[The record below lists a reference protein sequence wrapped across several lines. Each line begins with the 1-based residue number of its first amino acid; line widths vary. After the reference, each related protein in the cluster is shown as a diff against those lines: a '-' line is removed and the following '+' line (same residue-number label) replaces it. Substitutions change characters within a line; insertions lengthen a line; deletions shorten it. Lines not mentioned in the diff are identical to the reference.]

1 MIKIP
6 EPGDQGHERPE
17 ALAEPGPGSSSQA
30 RKTQIEASEVPAL
43 PQEQAPAGEQP
54 SSPLSLP
61 IDEVES
67 ADDEDQREKQA
78 PEKLEQEEAA
88 RQKERL
94 DEQARWQEDASS
106 QEQRRIKQ
114 RENEHFIEFGKQKI
128 SLKRLEPSDFQEVN
142 RLFVEPE
149 GYKEFEQ
156 RIRQSTGKHIL
167 IIAGQEHSG
176 KLWTALYLAS
186 HLWPQKE
193 LEFFQFVDRS
203 NKTLLEIISDEKLPG
218 NAVILFDEVF
228 TTGQIKLDELTG
240 PFAHPNEDLANL
252 TNVWFIF
259 TVPDGPV
266 LDVLQAKHFPILSTA
281 GVNCR
286 QVLEKLIDFYF
297 PEDFSFGNERA
308 ELLAIRENLNPQL
321 TSSALGKLFETR
333 LHDLKALIDALTRK
347 EEVEQ
352 TPPHIWFHNLK
363 PMNYQ
368 LYALLVVLFDKLDIP
383 TLEEIYTEAVNALR
397 RQGMDGPDEF
407 IDPRRIGTNLMHD
420 KLGIRVSLNVLEF
433 RSRIYRQYVE
443 AQVANFQRLLWS
455 LIDPD
460 DPSTFTGLI
469 GVIHRLSEYDLEL
482 ASYAV
487 RDDRYIASSD
497 QLRQLRYAIAVMIAQ
512 VGVYHLPK
520 LDLLLGKLVRDES
533 ALVSLTAA
541 FVLAEI
547 ARRGEHFDFIEKLLK
562 VWCQSG
568 RIELMWAGAASIAYI
583 YEAIARTL
591 EDELAPLTEE
601 DEQDE
606 EREEER
612 KAALSQ
618 DQKQLGRGYLARLR
632 DILTELVKMHDSFSE
647 EAIQEARRAI
657 YGAYRK
663 RLRQQF
669 EAASEPVTD
678 NARLFRDLG
687 EIEQEQYLNFVFTD
701 NKRTIDEAV
710 KRDINV
716 LTNSWKNQMRMVL
729 VQSLEHIAQMWPRD
743 ITRLVRVWLDRK
755 DTESPLWQIGH
766 MALNYLF
773 QESAAIKDA
782 SLLERAAY
790 PLLDLLALALR
801 THTLTVGAFLHD
813 MNLFLQ
819 VEALE
824 DSGTLGQHL
833 EVGNL
838 LRNDSLIYVLYAL
851 QRWYENLSRLP
862 VQQENRADGR
872 LAKEDEEEE
881 EEGETQSGA
890 EENVLQKRWQQRVY
904 AVLLNAMNS
913 AAQEERQR
921 LRQVLFLWIKSG
933 ERMLNLIA
941 RILISHSYV
950 MDGIV
955 LDLPD
960 SKRAGIVVIDSN
972 RRARE
977 DLERIFYLLQNLSAI
992 TPVHLHWLGYTRH
1005 SRLLSS
1011 DNRDESANPR
1021 ADERIT
1027 SFVLD
1032 DLLLRGTSRPSLLL
1046 PIMTSGQ
1053 GDGYLPEQSYFVA
1066 VFHTEPILDL
1076 AELFQGASSPPEE
1089 RKGNIFREYLQ
1100 RQKAASQSLRQPWQ
1114 GKVYLLPSTAEL
1126 TVQAPLSAFLTVV
1139 GPESMGML
1147 EEDLRRRVAIT
1158 LRSCPPEELWRDLRA
1173 YIGIPESQPRSFAS
1187 LALEIERWLEQL
1199 SDTSVLY
1206 PDVSLFILWTIMLR
1220 SRENLPEALQLIERM
1235 LQEKAEE
1242 SEDKAAKK
1250 ARKLRQQMGIACT
1263 RMLFHF
1269 YGVDN
1274 PILAAEDYGVLLDLL
1289 PHVMACAS
1297 SYTEILPILSV
1308 LFELATVSD
1317 WLRLLDE
1324 NEGAFFECISK
1335 IAARDL
1341 APLRNWLK
1349 YYQRWLA
1356 MSRLFLEFNRSFSDF
1371 RGFSEDVWHR
1381 YRAPQSKKP
1390 AGGET
1395 PPGEMVSKFL
1405 AILPAVDA
1413 EEDQGRYTWA
1423 LRQIEL
1429 QQARLHDPDAR
1440 SATLAGLHNLEV
1452 LLNHLVSE
1460 LQASLDGTIERLKQ
1474 GEYYGIVMVE
1484 AQNKNA
1490 IHQAFLF
1497 LQEFVRQR
1505 RQSKGQ
1511 HITLMLQRL
1520 GEKEILAKVR
1530 NNRKIK
1536 NEREISDKRKLPQVI
1551 GPLLERYPAEQVAF
1565 VLLITDAPIIDYDDW
1580 AEQDQWA
1587 PRLWVARLGKWYPY
1601 RGEMVALGESTQLT
1615 LETLLKR
1622 SGGGIENHDHVSLL
1636 PDHARAAANQSVQ

>member
-1 MIKIP
+1 MIETP
-6 EPGDQGHERPE
+6 EPGDQDHGQPE
-17 ALAEPGPGSSSQA
+17 APAEPGPGSSPQA
-30 RKTQIEASEVPAL
+30 RAPQIEASQVPAL
-43 PQEQAPAGEQP
+43 PQEQAPTGEQA
-54 SSPLSLP
+54 SNPLSLP

-67 ADDEDQREKQA
+67 ADDEEDGGKQA
-78 PEKLEQEEAA
+78 PEKPEQEEAA

-106 QEQRRIKQ
+106 QQQKRIKQ
-114 RENEHFIEFGKQKI
+114 RENERYIEFGKHNI
-128 SLKRLEPSDFQEVN
+128 SLKRLELSDFQRVN
-142 RLFVEPE
+142 SLFVEPE

-156 RIRQSTGKHIL
+156 QIRQSTEKHIL
-167 IIAGQEHSG
+167 IVAGQEHSG
-176 KLWTALYLAS
+176 KLMTALYLAY
-186 HLWPQKE
+186 HLWLQKE
-193 LEFFQFVDRS
+193 LEFFLLVDRS

-228 TTGQIKLDELTG
+228 NTGQIRLDDLTS
-240 PFAHPNEDLANL
+240 PFVHLNEDLANL

-259 TVPDGPV
+259 TVLNGPV
-266 LDVLQAKHFPILSTA
+266 LDALQAKNFPILSTA

-286 QVLEKLIDFYF
+286 QVLEKLIDVFF
-297 PEDFSFGNERA
+297 PQDFSFGNGRT

-321 TSSALGKLFETR
+321 TPSALRQLFDTKLN
-333 LHDLKALIDALTRK
+333 DLKALIDSLTKK
-347 EEVEQ
+347 EELEQ
-352 TPPHIWFHNLK
+352 TAPHIWFHNLK

-368 LYALLVVLFDKLDIP
+368 LYALLVVLFDKLDMP

-407 IDPRRIGTNLMHD
+407 IDPRRIGTNLMHAE
-420 KLGIRVSLNVLEF
+420 LGIRVSFNVLEF
-433 RSRIYRQYVE
+433 RSRTYRQYVE
-443 AQVANFQRLLWS
+443 AQVENFQRLLWS

-469 GVIHRLSEYDLEL
+469 GVIHRLSKYDLEL
-482 ASYAV
+482 ASYAEK
-487 RDDRYIASSD
+487 DERYIASSD

-568 RIELMWAGAASIAYI
+568 RFEQMWAAAASIAYT

-618 DQKQLGRGYLARLR
+618 DQKQRGKGYLARLR
-632 DILTELVKMHDSFSE
+632 DILTELVKMHDRFSE
-647 EAIQEARRAI
+647 EAIQEERRAM
-657 YGAYRK
+657 YAAYRE

-678 NARLFRDLG
+678 NARRFRDLG
-687 EIEQEQYLNFVFTD
+687 EIEQEQYLNFVFIE

-729 VQSLEHIAQMWPRD
+729 VQTLEHIAQMWPRD

-773 QESAAIKDA
+773 QESATIKDA
-782 SLLERAAY
+782 SLLERSAY
-790 PLLDLLALALR
+790 PLLDLLPLALR

-819 VEALE
+819 IEALE

-833 EVGNL
+833 EVGKL
-838 LRNDSLIYVLYAL
+838 LRNDSLVYVLYAL

-872 LAKEDEEEE
+872 PAKEEEE
-881 EEGETQSGA
+881 EETQSSAA
-890 EENVLQKRWQQRVY
+890 ENALQKRWQQSVY
-904 AVLLNAMNS
+904 AVLSNAMNS

-933 ERMLNLIA
+933 ERMLNRIA

-955 LDLPD
+955 LDLPA

-977 DLERIFYLLQNLSAI
+977 DRERIFYLLQNLSAI
-992 TPVHLHWLGYTRH
+992 APVHLHWLGYTRH

-1011 DNRDESANPR
+1011 DNRDEAAKTR
-1021 ADERIT
+1021 ADERVS
-1027 SFVLD
+1027 SFALD
-1032 DLLLRGTSRPSLLL
+1032 DLLFRGASRPSLLL
-1046 PIMTSGQ
+1046 PVMTSGQ
-1053 GDGYLPEQSYFVA
+1053 GEGYLPEQSYFVA

-1076 AELFQGASSPPEE
+1076 AELYQGASSPSEE

-1100 RQKAASQSLRQPWQ
+1100 RQKAASQAPSQPWQ

-1126 TVQAPLSAFLTVV
+1126 TVPAPLSAFLTVV
-1139 GPESMGML
+1139 RPESMGML
-1147 EEDLRRRVAIT
+1147 EEDLRRRVTIT
-1158 LRSCPPEELWRDLRA
+1158 LRTCPAEELWRDLRA
-1173 YIGIPESQPRSFAS
+1173 YIGIPESQPRTFAS
-1187 LALEIERWLEQL
+1187 LAREIERWLEQL

-1274 PILAAEDYGVLLDLL
+1274 PTLAAEDYGTLLDLL
-1289 PHVMACAS
+1289 PQLIACAS

-1308 LFELATVSD
+1308 LFELARATD

-1324 NEGAFFECISK
+1324 NDGAFFECISK
-1335 IAARDL
+1335 IPARDL

-1349 YYQRWLA
+1349 YYQQWLA

-1371 RGFSEDVWHR
+1371 RAFSEDVSRR

-1390 AGGET
+1390 ARGET
-1395 PPGEMVSKFL
+1395 PPGEMASKFL
-1405 AILPAVDA
+1405 AILPAEDA
-1413 EEDQGRYTWA
+1413 EEDQDRYTWA
-1423 LRQIEL
+1423 LQQIEL
-1429 QQARLHDPDAR
+1429 QQARLRDPDAR

-1452 LLNHLVSE
+1452 LLNHLTSE
-1460 LQASLDGTIERLKQ
+1460 LQIRLDGTIERLKQ

-1490 IHQAFLF
+1490 VHQAFLF

-1580 AEQDQWA
+1580 TEQDQWA